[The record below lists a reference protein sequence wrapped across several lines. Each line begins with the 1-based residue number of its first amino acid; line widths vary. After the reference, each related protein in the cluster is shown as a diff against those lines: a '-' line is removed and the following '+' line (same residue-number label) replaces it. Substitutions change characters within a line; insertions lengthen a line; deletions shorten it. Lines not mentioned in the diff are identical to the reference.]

1 MQGIFLSCIYIYIY
15 IYIYRHSVDA
25 FTVPRKRITICVIV
39 ALVVYVVQP
48 YTNLA
53 VLVVYVV
60 QPYTNLAVLC
70 E

>member
-1 MQGIFLSCIYIYIY
+1 MYIYIY
-15 IYIYRHSVDA
+15 IYIYRHAVDA
-25 FTVPRKRITICVIV
+25 FTVPQIRITIRVIV

-60 QPYTNLAVLC
+60 QP
-70 E
+70 